1 MPGGCRYNKTERL
14 KKAAALK
21 AKSDHLHYTI
31 AFPVVQRKIHRED
44 RFLESIRIGNV
55 TIPKTAALAPMASV
69 ADRAYREICKEFGAA
84 YVVGELASAKAL
96 TYSDRKTGELLV
108 LSPKE
113 RPAAVQLF
121 GSEPETMAEAAKIA
135 LQYSPDILDINM
147 GCPVPKVVGT
157 GAGSALMK
165 TPELAAGIVRAVVS
179 VSPVPVTVKIRRGW
193 DGDHVNAVP
202 FAQLMEQAG
211 AAAITVHGRTRS
223 QMYRPSADW
232 DCIRQVKEAVSVPVI
247 GNGDICTAED
257 AKRMYEETGCDLV
270 MVGRG
275 TYGNPFLFRE
285 IRSLLE
291 NGTVPPP
298 PTLEERLSVMRRH
311 IRLTVEY
318 KGEYIG
324 MRESRKIAAYY
335 IKGIPGAAKFRGAC
349 GSLKSLSDLEAL
361 IDSLEQ

>member
-1 MPGGCRYNKTERL
+1 MKTL
-14 KKAAALK
+14 
-21 AKSDHLHYTI
+21 TI
-31 AFPVVQRKIHRED
+31 G
-44 RFLESIRIGNV
+44 SV

-96 TYSDRKTGELLV
+96 TYSDRKTEELLR
-108 LSPKE
+108 LSEME

-121 GSEPETMAEAAKIA
+121 GSEPETMARAAEIA
-135 LQYSPDILDINM
+135 LRYSPDILDLNM

-165 TPELAAGIVRAVVS
+165 TPELAYEIVRAVTAVS
-179 VSPVPVTVKIRRGW
+179 TVPVTVKIRRGW
-193 DGDHVNAVP
+193 DENSVNAVF
-202 FAQLMEQAG
+202 FAQLMEKAG
-211 AAAITVHGRTRS
+211 AAAITIHGRTRS

-232 DCIRQVKEAVSVPVI
+232 GCIRQVKEAVSIPVI
-247 GNGDICTAED
+247 GNGDILTAKD
-257 AKRMYEETGCDLV
+257 AARMYAETGCDLV

-285 IRSLLE
+285 IAAYLE
-291 NGTVPPP
+291 TGIVPPP
-298 PTLEERLSVMRRH
+298 PTLEEKLEVMRRH
-311 IRLTVEY
+311 IRRTVEY

-349 GSLKSLSDLEAL
+349 GSLRTMKDLEAL
-361 IDSLEQ
+361 IDSLGKR

>member
-1 MPGGCRYNKTERL
+1 MKTL
-14 KKAAALK
+14 
-21 AKSDHLHYTI
+21 TI
-31 AFPVVQRKIHRED
+31 G
-44 RFLESIRIGNV
+44 SV

-96 TYSDRKTGELLV
+96 TYSDRKTEELLR
-108 LSPKE
+108 LSEME

-121 GSEPETMAEAAKIA
+121 GSEPETMARAAEIA
-135 LQYSPDILDINM
+135 LRYSPDILDLNM

-165 TPELAAGIVRAVVS
+165 TPELAYEIVRAVTAVS
-179 VSPVPVTVKIRRGW
+179 TVPVTVKIRRGW
-193 DGDHVNAVP
+193 DENSVNAVS
-202 FAQLMEQAG
+202 FAQLMEKAG
-211 AAAITVHGRTRS
+211 AAAITIHGRTRS

-232 DCIRQVKEAVSVPVI
+232 GCIRQVKEAVSIPVI
-247 GNGDICTAED
+247 GNGDILTAED
-257 AKRMYEETGCDLV
+257 AARMYVETGCDLV

-285 IRSLLE
+285 IAAYLE
-291 NGTVPPP
+291 TGIVPPP
-298 PTLEERLSVMRRH
+298 PTLEEKLEVMRRH
-311 IRLTVEY
+311 IRRTVEY

-349 GSLKSLSDLEAL
+349 GSLRTMEDLEAL
-361 IDSLEQ
+361 IDSLEKR

>member
-1 MPGGCRYNKTERL
+1 
-14 KKAAALK
+14 
-21 AKSDHLHYTI
+21 
-31 AFPVVQRKIHRED
+31 
-44 RFLESIRIGNV
+44 
-55 TIPKTAALAPMASV
+55 
-69 ADRAYREICKEFGAA
+69 
-84 YVVGELASAKAL
+84 
-96 TYSDRKTGELLV
+96 
-108 LSPKE
+108 
-113 RPAAVQLF
+113 
-121 GSEPETMAEAAKIA
+121 
-135 LQYSPDILDINM
+135 M

-193 DGDHVNAVP
+193 DEDHVNAVP

>member
-1 MPGGCRYNKTERL
+1 
-14 KKAAALK
+14 
-21 AKSDHLHYTI
+21 
-31 AFPVVQRKIHRED
+31 
-44 RFLESIRIGNV
+44 
-55 TIPKTAALAPMASV
+55 
-69 ADRAYREICKEFGAA
+69 
-84 YVVGELASAKAL
+84 
-96 TYSDRKTGELLV
+96 
-108 LSPKE
+108 
-113 RPAAVQLF
+113 
-121 GSEPETMAEAAKIA
+121 
-135 LQYSPDILDINM
+135 
-147 GCPVPKVVGT
+147 
-157 GAGSALMK
+157 
-165 TPELAAGIVRAVVS
+165 
-179 VSPVPVTVKIRRGW
+179 
-193 DGDHVNAVP
+193 
-202 FAQLMEQAG
+202 
-211 AAAITVHGRTRS
+211 
-223 QMYRPSADW
+223 
-232 DCIRQVKEAVSVPVI
+232 
-247 GNGDICTAED
+247 
-257 AKRMYEETGCDLV
+257 MYEETGCDLV

>member
-1 MPGGCRYNKTERL
+1 M
-14 KKAAALK
+14 
-21 AKSDHLHYTI
+21 
-31 AFPVVQRKIHRED
+31 
-44 RFLESIRIGNV
+44 ESIRIGNV

-193 DGDHVNAVP
+193 DEDHVNAVP

-247 GNGDICTAED
+247 
-257 AKRMYEETGCDLV
+257 
-270 MVGRG
+270 
-275 TYGNPFLFRE
+275 GNPFLFRE

>member
-1 MPGGCRYNKTERL
+1 MNTL
-14 KKAAALK
+14 
-21 AKSDHLHYTI
+21 T
-31 AFPVVQRKIHRED
+31 
-44 RFLESIRIGNV
+44 IGNV

-84 YVVGELASAKAL
+84 YAVGELASAKAL
-96 TYSDRKTGELLV
+96 TYSDRKTEELLR
-108 LSPKE
+108 LSDKE

-121 GSEPETMAEAAKIA
+121 GSEPETMARAAEIA
-135 LQYSPDILDINM
+135 LRYSPDILDLNM
-147 GCPVPKVVGT
+147 GCPVPKVVST

-165 TPELAAGIVRAVVS
+165 TPELAYEIVRAVVA
-179 VSPVPVTVKIRRGW
+179 VSTVPVTVKFRRGW
-193 DGDHVNAVP
+193 GESSVNAVP
-202 FAQLMEQAG
+202 FARLMEKAG
-211 AAAITVHGRTRS
+211 AAAVTVHGRTRS

-232 DCIRQVKEAVSVPVI
+232 NCIRQVKEAVSIPVI
-247 GNGDICTAED
+247 GNGDILTAED
-257 AKRMYEETGCDLV
+257 AARMYKETGCDLV

-285 IRSLLE
+285 IAAYLE
-291 NGTVPPP
+291 TGAVPPP
-298 PTLEERLSVMRRH
+298 PSLEEKLEVMRRH

-349 GSLKSLSDLEAL
+349 GSLRTMEDLETL
-361 IDSLEQ
+361 IDSLGTR